1 MAKIG
6 IEFDEEAQKNL
17 DYKLGTRE
25 LYPNTGVWV
34 AKTLKEHD
42 VTIAF
47 GVPGGHIWH
56 FIDAISR
63 IGIKTITFLH
73 EQNAVYAGEAYA
85 QITLK
90 PAICYATVGPG
101 VGNAVS
107 AVQQANLSNSPMIF
121 LCGGHE
127 IEHDK
132 LYNTIQESYAT
143 ELMGSISKWAQ
154 RITYPYTIRQFFTR
168 AFKDCQS
175 APKGPVVMEMGV
187 SCLFTN
193 DNAKNDVWFGLW
205 GDHVSWIPEWRGKDT
220 VKPLASAGAPEDI
233 AKAVKRL
240 YEVDKPFMI
249 FGDGATWAD
258 ASKELTE
265 LVTLAKIPF
274 TTRRIGRAV
283 VSEKHEYYYRGLPPF
298 RNEID
303 VMVPVGV
310 KVGFFDGFGVGWPE
324 SIQINETTSQI
335 WTYIPTSTAIVGSPK
350 LVAQQMI
357 DYIKANNLQPP
368 TGRDAWISKIQQGKK
383 EAEKRRRDKS
393 MYYGFEHPKYKTENV
408 MHHGYLSQAIADY
421 LEEKYE
427 SKVRIMID
435 GYTMSDYV
443 MPYLV
448 ATRPSQILSS
458 SEQAGVGH
466 GVAMAIG
473 TALAQLEMGDK
484 TPVLA
489 LMGDSGMGNA
499 GIEIE
504 TASRYNLPIVYLVTE
519 NNGWMP
525 GMKYPWYGPNWDA
538 LGEQDRMGTEWQG
551 SIQKGQER
559 KPAVRWDKIAEEL
572 GCYGEMVDKHEN
584 FLAALDRCFKQA
596 ESGKPAVLNCMMDTH
611 LVNKAVTSP
620 VYCLMYCHI
629 PWVDVP
635 QRGKKARRAIW
646 GKANGPFPGLAD
658 LPPMKTADPWE
669 PLTEDEMK
677 L

>member
-25 LYPNTGVWV
+25 LYPNAGVWV

-85 QITLK
+85 QVTGK

-107 AVQQANLSNSPMIF
+107 AVQQANLSNTPMIF

-175 APKGPVVMEMGV
+175 FPKGPVVMELGC

-220 VKPLASAGAPEDI
+220 VKPLSSGGDPAYVAQ
-233 AKAVKRL
+233 AVKRI
-240 YEVDKPFMI
+240 YEAEKPFMI

-258 ASKELTE
+258 ASNELTE
-265 LVTLAKIPF
+265 LVNLAKIPF

-283 VSEKHEYYYRGLPPF
+283 VSEKHDYY
-298 RNEID
+298 
-303 VMVPVGV
+303 
-310 KVGFFDGFGVGWPE
+310 
-324 SIQINETTSQI
+324 
-335 WTYIPTSTAIVGSPK
+335 
-350 LVAQQMI
+350 
-357 DYIKANNLQPP
+357 
-368 TGRDAWISKIQQGKK
+368 
-383 EAEKRRRDKS
+383 
-393 MYYGFEHPKYKTENV
+393 
-408 MHHGYLSQAIADY
+408 
-421 LEEKYE
+421 
-427 SKVRIMID
+427 
-435 GYTMSDYV
+435 
-443 MPYLV
+443 
-448 ATRPSQILSS
+448 
-458 SEQAGVGH
+458 
-466 GVAMAIG
+466 
-473 TALAQLEMGDK
+473 
-484 TPVLA
+484 
-489 LMGDSGMGNA
+489 
-499 GIEIE
+499 
-504 TASRYNLPIVYLVTE
+504 
-519 NNGWMP
+519 
-525 GMKYPWYGPNWDA
+525 
-538 LGEQDRMGTEWQG
+538 
-551 SIQKGQER
+551 
-559 KPAVRWDKIAEEL
+559 
-572 GCYGEMVDKHEN
+572 
-584 FLAALDRCFKQA
+584 
-596 ESGKPAVLNCMMDTH
+596 
-611 LVNKAVTSP
+611 
-620 VYCLMYCHI
+620 
-629 PWVDVP
+629 
-635 QRGKKARRAIW
+635 
-646 GKANGPFPGLAD
+646 
-658 LPPMKTADPWE
+658 
-669 PLTEDEMK
+669 
-677 L
+677 